1 MKMFF
6 VGLALGVGI
15 GFLLLPKSSDEH
27 DQLIRERTRELQRS
41 LPKTQERALQSA
53 AIQERDHFSHPRRP
67 AYISRAGAIRAGIHP
82 MVALNTAPEKELVSF
97 YGVSPEEAAR
107 IVAARPFTSI
117 QDARDRAG
125 LSEEALADIRQGAQA
140 KEPQPIQPT
149 A

>member
-1 MKMFF
+1 
-6 VGLALGVGI
+6 
-15 GFLLLPKSSDEH
+15 
-27 DQLIRERTRELQRS
+27 
-41 LPKTQERALQSA
+41 
-53 AIQERDHFSHPRRP
+53 
-67 AYISRAGAIRAGIHP
+67 